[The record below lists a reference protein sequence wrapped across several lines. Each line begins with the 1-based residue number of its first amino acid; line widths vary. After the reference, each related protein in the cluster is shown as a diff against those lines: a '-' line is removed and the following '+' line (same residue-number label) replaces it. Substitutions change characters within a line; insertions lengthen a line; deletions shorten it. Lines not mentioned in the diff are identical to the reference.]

1 MNRLNKAMFS
11 TWLASS
17 VAAVCEGESLK
28 LNNRSGPESQPMFVA
43 HRGALTESAVS
54 GYLDFSTR
62 SVMVYCVPG

>member
-1 MNRLNKAMFS
+1 MNRLTKAMFS
-11 TWLASS
+11 TWVASS
-17 VAAVCEGESLK
+17 VAAVCEVASYPGP
-28 LNNRSGPESQPMFVA
+28 SGPESQPMFVA